1 LFSVPD
7 LLQLTSNYGFTAA
20 TTVLSGG
27 TTGIARGAI
36 GGSLKV
42 MRGLGAANNAAR
54 WNKILKGA
62 VKAKDYI
69 NVGLGGAIAT
79 AEGAGITLENKVE
92 HYHDGITGLQN
103 KYFEQWVKD
112 NPVLAAATL
121 RQMGNENVP
130 NGSVQVSRE
139 GGGRVVFSDKEKA
152 QMIEQFNQANDN
164 PQFKQFK
171 QSIVQDYEQAHPE

>member
-1 LFSVPD
+1 M
-7 LLQLTSNYGFTAA
+7 
-20 TTVLSGG
+20 SGG
-27 TTGIARGAI
+27 TTGLARGI
-36 GGSLKV
+36 VGGSLKV
-42 MRGLGAANNAAR
+42 MKGLGAANNAAR
-54 WNKILKGA
+54 WGKILKGA

-79 AEGAGITLENKVE
+79 AEGAGITLENKVD
-92 HYHDGITGLQN
+92 HYHEGITGLQN

-130 NGSVQVSRE
+130 AGNMLASKE

-152 QMIEQFNQANDN
+152 EMIELFNKVGDN
-164 PQFKQFK
+164 PQFQQFK
-171 QSIVQDYEQAHPE
+171 QSIVHDYE